1 MESHSSTRLVVVA
14 ALCLLVLLVTSTQ
27 AGAQPQPAQA
37 EPGDTRL
44 QVGVQGL
51 VGVALGDFSDN
62 VDTTGG
68 VNVDFTYALSGSSFR
83 IGGGV
88 GVLLYD
94 RGTWLSDVSTLPAEW
109 RFRHQRQS
117 VSFGILEVSEP
128 HLPVRQRRDL
138 VGFRPKLYATRY
150 QCVVRLLDILGCEVD
165 N

>member
-117 VSFGILEVSEP
+117 VSFGKSASHTSRSANVAILWGSVRNSTPRDTSVS
-128 HLPVRQRRDL
+128 
-138 VGFRPKLYATRY
+138 
-150 QCVVRLLDILGCEVD
+150 CVFWISSVAK
-165 N
+165 